1 MVLLIECGEF
11 EMIAKLHKIKISQNK
26 NPRKVEKSNK

>member
-1 MVLLIECGEF
+1 MISLIECGEF
-11 EMIAKLHKIKISQNK
+11 EMTTKLRKIEISQNK